1 MIDILYRIKKLGKNT
16 SFFFFAV
23 AGISEKLNT
32 WMDYFS

>member
-16 SFFFFAV
+16 SFFF

>member
-16 SFFFFAV
+16 SFFFAV